1 MTCTGMGWLIH
12 RMGDLQG
19 NGYYHRVALRS
30 GLYHHLELAK
40 LQMKS
45 RTIALLVAILAVPNA
60 VRAADE
66 QPPRVLPE
74 RKYEKPLDMPDDV
87 IKALK
92 DKHET
97 LETYYRLQYQTFT
110 MGAIH
115 KDEYVAFEDSLGTT
129 LRDLARTNW
138 ELASNKADRIERLT
152 ELVKR
157 ARELEKIVENRKQAG
172 AILWPMF
179 GLRISASRADLE
191 VLVAKAKHG
200 YASPDAVA
208 PPK

>member
-1 MTCTGMGWLIH
+1 
-12 RMGDLQG
+12 
-19 NGYYHRVALRS
+19 
-30 GLYHHLELAK
+30 
-40 LQMKS
+40 MKS

-66 QPPRVLPE
+66 QTPRVLPE

-87 IKALK
+87 FKALK

-200 YASPDAVA
+200 YASPDSVA
-208 PPK
+208 PPTK